1 MVLKD
6 LLEAIERVKDRAEK
20 FHGELQKSEALTRY
34 VLIDPILRAL
44 GWDTEDPSQVIPE
57 FPTESGSPDYALLWD
72 RKPHIMVEAKALGKN
87 LDVAKDK
94 GFQYCWK
101 NKVSYYAITDGNAW
115 EVNDLREMG
124 GKEVLRLRL
133 DQVSSGE
140 AARALLAL
148 WRPAMPVVEAA
159 LPPVVGERLPEPP
172 KPPRPKDTL
181 SLRELEEQMKSGKIP
196 RNTPAPQRV
205 LFPDGK
211 ERELKYWRDLLVAVV
226 EWRQQKLAGHV
237 PITWPG
243 TGRIYVGKDSSDM
256 RAPKPVG
263 PYWVETHA
271 SALYLVKTACHVL
284 SVLGDDP
291 AAVHVVMK

>member
-1 MVLKD
+1 MVLKE

-20 FHGELQKSEALTRY
+20 SHGELQKSEALTRY

-72 RKPHIMVEAKALGKN
+72 GKPHIMVEAKALGKS
-87 LDVAKDK
+87 LDAAKDK

-159 LPPVVGERLPEPP
+159 PQSVVGEPYP
-172 KPPRPKDTL
+172 KPPTPPPPKNTL

-196 RNTPAPQRV
+196 HNTPAPKHV
-205 LFPDGK
+205 IFPDGK
-211 ERELKYWRDLLVAVV
+211 ERELKYWRDLLLAVV
-226 EWRQQKLAGHV
+226 GWRQQKLAGHV

-243 TGRIYVGKDSSDM
+243 SGRLYVGKDSSGM
-256 RAPKPVG
+256 RAPKQAG

-271 SALYLVKTACHVL
+271 SALYLVKAACHVL

-291 AAVHVVMK
+291 AAVHVVMR